1 MNIPTHPCVYQKG
14 SCKFGDKCRFYY
26 IRGDACLFHLRQQK
40 NGGEGCRYGNN
51 CKNRHINLFDGN
63 DVYHWK
69 EREQLLIMQQEGE
82 RRIKSMEYEANAT
95 LNREVMESYL
105 EERERERLAIIQQK
119 EETKMDSIKW
129 ETNAASVRQEM
140 KRIESS
146 NKSYVS
152 KDKKRIGSSNRSDIS
167 KEKKRSEKIIKSL
180 QNKERL
186 KELSKKPDKL
196 IVFTVSGPKEIN
208 PYDEDSN
215 ITKRYQREISEHQKI
230 QGEKERLQRKVDP
243 IKRQQHKEYKANMD
257 RDTYQ
262 EYNGYIPGGKWGC
275 TNCNGGCSCCV
286 DSHPSQNYEYSR
298 FAQ

>member
-1 MNIPTHPCVYQKG
+1 MNIPIHPCVCQKG
-14 SCKFGDKCRFYY
+14 SCKFGEKCRFYH
-26 IRGDACLFHLRQQK
+26 IRGDACLFHLRQQM

-51 CKNRHINLFDGN
+51 CKNPHVSLFDNVNNVNNDNVGN
-63 DVYHWK
+63 VDNDIYRWK
-69 EREQLLIMQQEGE
+69 ERE
-82 RRIKSMEYEANAT
+82 
-95 LNREVMESYL
+95 
-105 EERERERLAIIQQK
+105 EERLLSNMLGINEEFRKAMKDCWEKRQK
-119 EETKMDSIKW
+119 EQVIIMMQPEYLRLKSIKY
-129 ETNAASVRQEM
+129 ETIAASIREERA
-140 KRIESS
+140 KNSGESNGS
-146 NKSYVS
+146 N
-152 KDKKRIGSSNRSDIS
+152 IS

-208 PYDEDSN
+208 PYDEDTN

-243 IKRQQHKEYKANMD
+243 VKRQQHKEYKANMD
-257 RDTYQ
+257 RDTHQ
-262 EYNGYIPGGKWGC
+262 EYNGYIPGGKRGC